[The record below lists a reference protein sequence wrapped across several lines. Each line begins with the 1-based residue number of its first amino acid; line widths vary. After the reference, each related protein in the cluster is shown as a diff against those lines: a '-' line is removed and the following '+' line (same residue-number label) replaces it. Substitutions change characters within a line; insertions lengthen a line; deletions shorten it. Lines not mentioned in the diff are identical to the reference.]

1 MFYDKFVFLCKEKG
15 VAPTRAAL
23 DIGLSKS
30 APIKWRTTGA
40 TPNGETLNKIA
51 EYFSVSVSVLLG
63 EETKKAPTQ
72 DGERGIDEQNL
83 KVAFSRG
90 ADPTLTKEDMDA
102 MWEDARAFRDFIVA
116 KRKREKEKNGG

>member
-1 MFYDKFVFLCKEKG
+1 MFYDKFVSLCTEKG

-51 EYFSVSVSVLLG
+51 EYFSVSVSVLFG
-63 EETKKAPTQ
+63 EETKKAPTPK
-72 DGERGIDEQNL
+72 GEREMDDLTNEILNELEGMSHAEILLVKERIQ
-83 KVAFSRG
+83 KIKESR
-90 ADPTLTKEDMDA
+90 E
-102 MWEDARAFRDFIVA
+102 
-116 KRKREKEKNGG
+116 

>member
-63 EETKKAPTQ
+63 EETKKAPTPE
-72 DGERGIDEQNL
+72 GEREITFDDFTFAMQNESKDL
-83 KVAFSRG
+83 TE
-90 ADPTLTKEDMDA
+90 ADKQILLSMAKQLN
-102 MWEDARAFRDFIVA
+102 DARK
-116 KRKREKEKNGG
+116 KRNGESK

>member
-1 MFYDKFVFLCKEKG
+1 MFYDKFVSLCKEKG

-51 EYFSVSVSVLLG
+51 EYFSVSVSVLFG
-63 EETKKAPTQ
+63 EETKKEPTPE
-72 DGERGIDEQNL
+72 GEHPKSKLRSIARLEDSKITPEQDEQI
-83 KVAFSRG
+83 
-90 ADPTLTKEDMDA
+90 ADYI
-102 MWEDARAFRDFIVA
+102 DFLLS
-116 KRKREKEKNGG
+116 KKKDL